1 MLNKQNMRASLAGMP
16 LDVLDPTLPTLWDSY
31 ASLPIDRV
39 RRIDLLLKESWV
51 TLKRPWL

>member
-39 RRIDLLLKESWV
+39 RRIDLLLKES
-51 TLKRPWL
+51 